1 MLLRL
6 IGVKLSG
13 LVSGSQQL
21 NMFEDTPEM
30 ASLYQAME
38 KVRIRFGEK
47 LVKRAVGI
55 KTIEERLKLPE
66 KEEQVMMLSK

>member
-13 LVSGSQQL
+13 LVGGWQQL

-30 ASLYQAME
+30 TNLYQAMDQI
-38 KVRIRFGEK
+38 KTRFGEK
-47 LVKRAVGI
+47 LIKRAVGI
-55 KTIEERLKLPE
+55 KTAEERLQAE
-66 KEEQVMMLSK
+66 NKEEQTSS